1 MRTLGITYDTGTF
14 TGERLTRR
22 HFDPAQVRH
31 DLTAIADELHCDA
44 VRITGGDPERLDLAA
59 QLAADAGLEVW
70 YSPFPADLP
79 PAALLPFF
87 ADCARRAETLR
98 RTGARVVFV
107 AGCELS
113 VFAEGFLP
121 GATHLDRLHAM
132 TTADLDWWLS
142 LGPVPERLNAFL
154 AETASAVRREFAGPV
169 GYASGPWEP
178 VDWTPFDLVGL
189 DAYRSAQNA
198 ADYREQLR
206 AARAHGKPV
215 AVTEFG
221 TCAYRGATDLGGMAW
236 QVPPGAV
243 PDETEQVRCFGDLLD
258 VFEEEGVGAAFWYT
272 FASYDKPGLR
282 DLGSYGVVRTLDG
295 DGRWERKQVFDAMA
309 GRYRRR

>member
-22 HFDPAQVRH
+22 RFDPARVRH
-31 DLTAIADELHCDA
+31 DLTVVARELHCDA

-59 QLAADAGLEVW
+59 RFAADAGLDVW

-79 PAALLPFF
+79 PAQLLPLF

-98 RTGARVVFV
+98 RSGARVVFV

-113 VFAEGFLP
+113 VFAQGFLP

-132 TTADLDWWLS
+132 TTADLDWWLA

-154 AETASAVRREFAGPV
+154 AEAATTVRQEFAGPV

-178 VDWTPFDLVGL
+178 VDWTPFDLVGV

-198 ADYREQLR
+198 DEYREHLR

-221 TCAYRGATDLGGMAW
+221 TCAYRGAADLGGMAW

-243 PDETEQVRCFGDLLD
+243 PDEGEQARHLDDLLD
-258 VFEEEGVGAAFWYT
+258 VFAQEGIDSAFWFT
-272 FASYDKPGLR
+272 FAAYDKPGPR
-282 DLGSYGVVRTLDG
+282 DLGSYGVVRTLD
-295 DGRWERKQVFDAMA
+295 DERWEPKRVFDTMA
-309 GRYRRR
+309 ARYRR